1 MNLIREPI
9 DHITV
14 TATPDLMFEKM
25 TTALSKAN
33 FKIIQTNSSERLIT
47 ISCIVKLF
55 KMALWQAW
63 GDKVLLHFKPEGEN
77 QTNIQVYGVPNL
89 FRLWAD
95 RKDRV
100 YGKAEIAAELRRI
113 IQDEVGS

>member
-33 FKIIQTNSSERLIT
+33 FKIIQTNISERLIT
-47 ISCIVKLF
+47 ISCIVGLF
-55 KMALWQAW
+55 NMVLWQTW
-63 GDKVLLHFKPEGEN
+63 GDKVLLHFKPEGKN

-89 FRLWAD
+89 FRLRVD
-95 RKDRV
+95 RKDKV
-100 YGKAEIAAELRRI
+100 YGKSEITAELRII
-113 IQDEVGS
+113 IQNEAGS

>member
-14 TATPDLMFEKM
+14 SATPDQMFEKM

-33 FKIIQTNSSERLIT
+33 FKVIQTNISERLIT
-47 ISCIVKLF
+47 ISCIVDLF
-55 KMALWQAW
+55 NMGFWQAW

-89 FRLWAD
+89 FRLRVD
-95 RKDRV
+95 RKNKV

-113 IQDEVGS
+113 IQNEAGS